1 MSILSGC
8 QAVLW
13 MVVAAVVGFMIFG
26 VVALALFLR
35 FWPLLFLAGLIYTG
49 YRLARSSAGP
59 RPLPASMARAPA
71 AMPRESRVTHIKR
84 AIPASE
90 PIRAT
95 LINVVEEAMAL
106 RAMAERIASYP
117 FAVAGTAH
125 ALHPS
130 TFRDKSEEAIRVAL
144 DLTDRLH
151 IVLANTRGRPR
162 SSRASAALAAQHVR
176 MEHLRDALLYS
187 RDAIEEMIL
196 TGGQGPTETP
206 DRLAQSLRT
215 LTDAIDESYR
225 DPLDVAIER
234 AAPSHPAP
242 IPRPETA

>member
-13 MVVAAVVGFMIFG
+13 MIVAAVVGFVIFG
-26 VVALALFLR
+26 VVAMALFLR
-35 FWPLLFLAGLIYTG
+35 FWPLLFLAGLIYFG
-49 YRLARSSAGP
+49 YRMARSSARP
-59 RPLPASMARAPA
+59 RSLPAPMSRAPA
-71 AMPRESRVTHIKR
+71 SMPRESRVTHIKR

-95 LINVVEEAMAL
+95 LINVVEEALAL
-106 RAMAERIASYP
+106 RAMAERIATYP

-125 ALHPS
+125 ALHPD
-130 TFRDKSEEAIRVAL
+130 TFRAKSDEAIAVAL

-151 IVLANTRGRPR
+151 MVLANTRGRPR
-162 SSRASAALAAQHVR
+162 SSRASAALAAQRVR

-196 TGGQGPTETP
+196 TGGQDQTDG
-206 DRLAQSLRT
+206 RLAQSLRN

-234 AAPSHPAP
+234 ATPMHPAP
-242 IPRPETA
+242 MPRPETA